1 MEGAFPL
8 GGDNLYKEI
17 GRLLALSKEGDTKA
31 KIELL
36 SRLNPLIISSI
47 RHYYYNPHLYED
59 LLQEGYEIV
68 LRSIEEYDS
77 TKGSYFLGFV
87 KLKLKYHYLNKHK
100 EKHAISLN
108 QIIGNDEME
117 LIELIKDDE
126 PSPLDK
132 AIQNEELTKLKQAIN
147 LLTPRQR
154 EVVIAYYIE
163 DMSIG
168 EIGEKLGIAYRTV
181 VNTKA
186 RAIDVLKK
194 TIVK

>member
-1 MEGAFPL
+1 M
-8 GGDNLYKEI
+8 I
-17 GRLLALSKEGDTKA
+17 LLRVA
-31 KIELL
+31 I
-36 SRLNPLIISSI
+36 
-47 RHYYYNPHLYED
+47 
-59 LLQEGYEIV
+59 
-68 LRSIEEYDS
+68 
-77 TKGSYFLGFV
+77 FLGFV

-147 LLTPRQR
+147 SLTPRQR

-194 TIVK
+194 NNSKITYFYLYRKYKEVIMWQ

>member
-1 MEGAFPL
+1 M
-8 GGDNLYKEI
+8 YKEI
-17 GRLLALSKEGDTKA
+17 GRLVALSQEGDTKA

-77 TKGSYFLGFV
+77 SKGSYFLGFV

-100 EKHAISLN
+100 ENMLFPKSNYRKWWNGA
-108 QIIGNDEME
+108 
-117 LIELIKDDE
+117 IELIKDDE

-147 LLTPRQR
+147 SLTPRQR

>member
-1 MEGAFPL
+1 
-8 GGDNLYKEI
+8 
-17 GRLLALSKEGDTKA
+17 
-31 KIELL
+31 
-36 SRLNPLIISSI
+36 
-47 RHYYYNPHLYED
+47 
-59 LLQEGYEIV
+59 
-68 LRSIEEYDS
+68 
-77 TKGSYFLGFV
+77 
-87 KLKLKYHYLNKHK
+87 
-100 EKHAISLN
+100 
-108 QIIGNDEME
+108 ME

-147 LLTPRQR
+147 SLTPRQR

-194 TIVK
+194 NNSKITYFYLYRKYKEVIMWQ